1 MKSLIWSVSIGTTVL
16 AAFAVMPSDVFSQGQ
31 PAAAHAQ
38 RPATADKD
46 CEDIALPDGTV
57 AECPSAH
64 ASQTAAIAHAMH
76 VDVSCPAPTR
86 DTGARGCVLDDDV
99 VLDAPLQLAAF
110 TRLDCQGHRLLP
122 SRAGVP
128 ENSRTTAKEY
138 VASSPEVAIVLT
150 KALGVTVENC
160 RIGSLDPLLPFDF
173 GVVTLGGKVPGDVVD
188 ENGAMQLLRTHIQ
201 NNTID
206 VRYVGVL
213 IGESDNTQVTGNDI
227 VAMIGARGV
236 GIDIT
241 GNSDR
246 NHVVGN
252 SVTAHATADANTLV
266 PLFPGTAPSPQRP
279 RGIRMNLGFGRVT
292 NFCLAGDL
300 LQIPGREA
308 ALTDSS
314 LLQEDNLV
322 ESNYIDFGLAGAPF
336 GIATA
341 AGAVRPVIASNTIT
355 GAHQALHFSGLGPG
369 ELFGVA
375 GHCSLDASRA
385 CGANSDCNINGCDTA
400 SKGACIGARTLTL
413 GAPGVAES
421 LGATDPLVVGNT
433 VDGSSGKVE
442 IGMWVAI
449 PSPHATILQNT
460 VINASLAGIRI
471 NNQSL
476 EDTTVAGNTV
486 TGNRFGLALV
496 VMPNIDPRA
505 SGGFF
510 RSKISLNDFV
520 GSTRQAIATGV
531 CKNVVSTSC
540 ETSADCGT
548 GDTCVAA
555 TMLFPAEL
563 SVDGQGN
570 YWGRSCADGGGF
582 RGAGNPDALGL
593 RDTSAPNVTDSNPY
607 GVPVAGRVGPN
618 TLRCQ

>member
-1 MKSLIWSVSIGTTVL
+1 MKSLIRSVSIGAVVL
-16 AAFAVMPSDVFSQGQ
+16 AVFTLRPPDVFTQGKSDAVHARQ
-31 PAAAHAQ
+31 AAK
-38 RPATADKD
+38 ADND
-46 CEDIALPDGTV
+46 CDDIVLPDGTV
-57 AECPSAH
+57 AECPSAD
-64 ASQTAAIAHAMH
+64 ASQTAAIAHAKH
-76 VDVSCPAPTR
+76 VDISCPAPTR
-86 DTGARGCVLDDDV
+86 PDGAHRCVLDDDV
-99 VLDAPLQLAAF
+99 VLDAPLNLASF

-122 SRAGVP
+122 SKVGVP

-138 VASSPEVAIVLT
+138 VASQPEVAIVLT
-150 KALGVTVENC
+150 KAFGVTVENC
-160 RIGSLDPLLPFDF
+160 QIGSLDPLLPFDF
-173 GVVTLGGKVPGDVVD
+173 GVVTLGAKVPGDVVD
-188 ENGAMQLLRTHIQ
+188 DNGAMHLLRTHIHI
-201 NNTID
+201 NTIA

-213 IGESDNTQVTGNDI
+213 IGESDNTQVAGNEI
-227 VAMIGARGV
+227 VAMIGARSV

-241 GNSDR
+241 GDSDR
-246 NHVVGN
+246 NHVLGN
-252 SVTAHATADANTLV
+252 SVRADATADGNTLV
-266 PLFPGTAPSPQRP
+266 PLFPGTTPSPQRP

-292 NFCLAGDL
+292 NFCLAGEL

-314 LLQEDNLV
+314 LLQEDNVV
-322 ESNYIDFGLAGAPF
+322 ESNYVDFGLTSAPF

-385 CGANSDCNINGCDTA
+385 CGANSDCNINACDTA
-400 SKGACIGARTLTL
+400 SKGTCVGAKTLTL

-449 PSPHATILQNT
+449 PSPHATILRNT
-460 VINASLAGIRI
+460 VRNTSLAGIRI

-496 VMPNIDPRA
+496 VMPNVDPRA
-505 SGGFF
+505 SGDFF
-510 RSKISLNDFV
+510 ASKISLNDFV

-531 CKNVVSTSC
+531 CKTVVSTSC
-540 ETSADCGT
+540 ETNADCGT
-548 GDTCVAA
+548 GDTCLTA
-555 TMLFPAEL
+555 TMPFSAEL

-582 RGAGNPDALGL
+582 RGAGNPDGLGL
-593 RDTSAPNVTDSNPY
+593 RDTSAANVTDSHPY
-607 GVPVAGRVGPN
+607 GVSVAGGVGPN